1 MNMDY
6 VILSLPGVL
15 FFSKRFLT
23 NYAIPLLKKRQLRAQ
38 IATQSNAETVFDVDR
53 FLNTVFKKNHSKI
66 LSRIYRFIKYKNN
79 REFIYGEID
88 LLAFHKMI
96 EKAEPKKNDIFYDLG
111 SGAGKAV
118 FSAALYFDFN
128 RCVGIE
134 LMDVLYKKS
143 LASLSKAHAILKSS
157 AFAGDIDEQK
167 LSKISFVKHDF
178 LTYDFSDADIIY
190 LAATC
195 LSEQTLGNLINK
207 ISMTK
212 KGTRVMIATKT
223 IEHDA
228 FKLVY
233 DHVELMGWGLCHF
246 RIYRR
251 V

>member
-1 MNMDY
+1 MYY
-6 VILSLPGVL
+6 VVLTLPFGV
-15 FFSKRFLT
+15 FFGRLFLT
-23 NYAIPLLKKRQLRAQ
+23 NYAVPFLKKRQLRAQ
-38 IATQSNAETVFDVDR
+38 IATQFNAETIFDVDR
-53 FLNTVFKKNHSKI
+53 FLNTVFKKNHSKT
-66 LSRIYRFIKYKNN
+66 LSRIYRLIKYKNN

-96 EKAEPKKNDIFYDLG
+96 EKAEPKEGAIFYDLG

-143 LASLSKAHAILKSS
+143 LVSLSKAHAILKSS
-157 AFAGDIDEQK
+157 AFVGDVYEQK

-212 KGTRVMIATKT
+212 RGTRVMIATKK
-223 IEHDA
+223 IDHDA
-228 FKLVY
+228 FELVY
-233 DHVELMGWGLCHF
+233 DNVELMGWGLCHF